1 MRVRVLL
8 ADRQRIIRQGVRILL
23 EREGLDVVGEAT
35 DVDEAARLAEALKP
49 DVVVL
54 EGYAPS
60 NDGLD
65 AARRI
70 ASAWP
75 PVKAVVLANTG
86 RWDDVQTAL
95 PAGISGCV
103 LTSQHATDLAHAIRE
118 VARGATY
125 VGRPAS
131 ASANGTSPPAGAAE
145 QKERLTPR
153 ERQVLQ
159 LIAEGRT
166 TKEIAQILQRS
177 AKTADA
183 HRTRLMEKLD
193 IHQVAGLVRYAI
205 RKGLIQA

>member
-8 ADRQRIIRQGVRILL
+8 ADRQRIIRQGLRILL
-23 EREGLDVVGEAT
+23 EREDLEVVGEAS
-35 DVDEAARLAEALKP
+35 DVDEAAQLAEALKP

-60 NDGLD
+60 SDGLD

-70 ASAWP
+70 AQAWP

-95 PAGISGCV
+95 PMGISGCV
-103 LTSQHATDLAHAIRE
+103 LTSQHASDLAHAIRE

-125 VGRPAS
+125 FGPVPTTEAK
-131 ASANGTSPPAGAAE
+131 
-145 QKERLTPR
+145 QRLTPR

-205 RKGLIQA
+205 RKGLIEA

>member
-23 EREGLDVVGEAT
+23 EREGLEVVGEAA
-35 DVDEAARLAEALKP
+35 DAEEAAGMAAGLKP

-54 EGYAPS
+54 DGYGPTC
-60 NDGLD
+60 DGLE

-75 PVKAVVLANTG
+75 PVKAVVLASAAHWEG
-86 RWDDVQTAL
+86 LQAAL
-95 PAGISGCV
+95 PDGISGCV
-103 LTSQHATDLAHAIRE
+103 LTSQHAADLAHAIRE

-125 VGRPAS
+125 LGRSSQPAS
-131 ASANGTSPPAGAAE
+131 ASEQAAA
-145 QKERLTPR
+145 QAQGKQRLTPR

-159 LIAEGRT
+159 LIAQGRT

-205 RKGLIQA
+205 RQGLIEA